1 MKSVDELMENVFK
14 NVEFND
20 FSDTK
25 NDDGECKNCEMDFTC
40 DMCHGCTDCE
50 TENPFYIVD
59 DFSLG
64 IDREIFDLVIDEKD
78 PNNIINDK
86 KVMNEF
92 WDATKDYLNYYYA
105 DWSERMCD
113 DCIEKVKDEIEKE
126 YGKNNEIKV
135 DLMRDYLEN
144 VSDDLG
150 MRIDDYIVD
159 SDIKIGENENI
170 PNSKIKK
177 EIQKNFLELKKVF
190 DNEPEKVV
198 ACLNRFEK
206 EKKINERER

>member
-1 MKSVDELMENVFK
+1 MKSVDELMKNVFK

-25 NDDGECKNCEMDFTC
+25 KEDGECKNCEMDLNC
-40 DMCHGCTDCE
+40 DVCHGCTECE
-50 TENPFYIVD
+50 TGMQYYIVD
-59 DFSLG
+59 DYGLMV
-64 IDREIFDLVIDEKD
+64 DKDIFDLVIYEKN
-78 PNNIINDK
+78 PNNIINDE
-86 KVMNEF
+86 VRMIEF
-92 WDATKDYLNYYYA
+92 WDSTKEYLNFYYTNW
-105 DWSERMCD
+105 DGRICD
-113 DCIEKVKDEIEKE
+113 ECTDKVRDEIEKE

-135 DLMRDYLEN
+135 ELMRDYLEN

-159 SDIKIGENENI
+159 SDIKIGENENVS
-170 PNSKIKK
+170 NSKIKK

-206 EKKINERER
+206 EKKNNERER